1 MKFDNG
7 AARLTVWLRR
17 PVGREKNNPRLPGG
31 HVRYQKIVVTGGM
44 GRLGRYVTENLRQR
58 CDLTVLDR
66 VPVDV
71 AAVRAI
77 EGDVTDYEALKRN
90 LAGQDAVVHLAAIP
104 NPRTAPADVTF
115 RINVQGTWAVLQAA
129 EDCGVRRV
137 IVASSDAALGLHY
150 NPPGWRPQYLPVDED
165 HLLRPIDF
173 YSLSK
178 ECTESICRSYA
189 NRGKV
194 EVIAIRPTHIVFPPE
209 YPELEARGADPRN
222 YHLWTYIAPE
232 DVAEA
237 FRCAL
242 ETADGRYGA
251 YYATASDGLN
261 TRPTLELLQE
271 RYGELPPV
279 RDANYFKKDPA
290 AAILDGSRAR
300 DGLGFEAKINWRDM
314 VAVRDASQR
323 RSG

>member
-1 MKFDNG
+1 MRGN
-7 AARLTVWLRR
+7 
-17 PVGREKNNPRLPGG
+17 
-31 HVRYQKIVVTGGM
+31 VRYQKIVVTGGM

-66 VPVDV
+66 VPVDI
-71 AAVRAI
+71 AGVRSI
-77 EGDVTDYEALKRN
+77 QGDITDYEALKRN
-90 LAGQDAVVHLAAIP
+90 FAGQEAVVHLAAIP

-137 IVASSDAALGLHY
+137 IVASSDATLGLHY
-150 NPPGWRPQYLPVDED
+150 NPPGWRPQYLPIDED
-165 HLLRPIDF
+165 HPLRPIDF

-209 YPELEARGADPRN
+209 YPELEARGADVQN
-222 YHLWTYIAPE
+222 YHLWTYVAPE

-242 ETADGRYGA
+242 DTADGRYGA

-261 TRPTLELLQE
+261 TRPTLELLRE

-279 RDANYFKKDPA
+279 RDAGYFKKDPA

-300 DGLGFEAKINWRDM
+300 DRLGFEAKINWRDM
-314 VAVRDASQR
+314 VAMRDASQR